1 MKLCRFNYFLKEN
14 EKIVFY
20 TKCRLRSITA
30 FDIIDTEGMLL
41 ASDRRLIFCKII
53 GEHPHILQ
61 SYDYKYISSCD
72 IKENDDDTYLYIKY
86 NGDPIKIL
94 GLNKS
99 TYEDIIKIVSLGDK
113 VSYNDLLNTIHK

>member
-72 IKENDDDTYLYIKY
+72 IKENDDTYLYIKY

-113 VSYNDLLNTIHK
+113 ASYNDLLNTIHK